1 MSKELISTMTK
12 KANILAKLEES
23 REYMASSSPT
33 AKPWVASIAAIS
45 TSTM

>member
-1 MSKELISTMTK
+1 MSKELISTMIKMAT
-12 KANILAKLEES
+12 ILDRLEES

-33 AKPWVASIAAIS
+33 ARPWAASIAAIF